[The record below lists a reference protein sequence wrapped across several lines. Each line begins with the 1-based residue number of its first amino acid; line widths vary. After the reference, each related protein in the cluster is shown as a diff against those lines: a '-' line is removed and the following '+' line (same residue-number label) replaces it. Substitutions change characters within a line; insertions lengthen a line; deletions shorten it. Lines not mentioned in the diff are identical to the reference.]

1 MTPGPA
7 EGTPAAMPSTAP
19 PRGVPLLLALSVGL
33 VLSDSSV
40 VTLALPAILREL
52 DTSVSA
58 VAWVLIAFN
67 LALAAAAVPGWLVA
81 RGRPRAA
88 FAGASV
94 GFAAASLACAAA
106 PSLSV
111 LIAARVA
118 QGVLGA
124 VVVAAALELLALAL
138 PRRRAIGAWAGAGV
152 LGGAVGPA
160 LGGVLTEAFSWEAMF
175 ALQAPVALVALLG
188 SLGVKAVP
196 QPAPGG
202 APAAGGPP
210 RVAAGEDLAGKPPQ
224 FAAGRPFAG
233 EPPQFA
239 AGGAFG
245 GEPPGVATGGAF
257 AAGGGER
264 TAVAPLVALAL
275 VSAAL
280 AAALFLLVV
289 MLIEGWRLSPGEA
302 ALVVTAMPLAA
313 LVAGRWARDR
323 HRLGP
328 ALPGTVLLAG
338 GLAALGLLP
347 GSGAAWT
354 IAPQFAIGAG
364 LGLALGALIG
374 VTVDADGDASAI
386 GRPAAWTIAARHAGI
401 VVGLLV
407 LTPVFTTDLDGARD
421 PAERA
426 GLAHV
431 IDAPIAL
438 KPKIALAKALST
450 EVANTGGQQLP
461 DLDAGFAAV
470 KVPSGE
476 RADAAALRADL
487 DDELDR
493 AATSAFSRSF
503 LAAALLA
510 LLAAG
515 AVAVAVALGR
525 PRSARHG
532 AGGDRSADLL
542 ARPRSAPG
550 GAGADRPADVLA
562 RPRSAPGGAGGDRPA
577 DLLRTAAPHGSNGNR
592 LAPAASL
599 NVALPA
605 ACVAAT
611 LLVAAYVALGGA
623 DYGPYAVTDPCAKRS
638 RPAVETTQRVT
649 LATIDGAACALGRG
663 REELLLALIDRD
675 RPDGVSEDELSSA
688 LVKGIDRAEDEGEVA
703 KIPAIGLR
711 LAIRAGGALGI
722 IDRLLPG

>member
-1 MTPGPA
+1 MTPGAA

-19 PRGVPLLLALSVGL
+19 PRGVSLLLALSVGL
-33 VLSDSSV
+33 VLADSSV

-124 VVVAAALELLALAL
+124 VVVAAALELLAVVLA
-138 PRRRAIGAWAGAGV
+138 RRRAIGAWAAAGV

-188 SLGVKAVP
+188 ALGVRGSP
-196 QPAPGG
+196 SPAL
-202 APAAGGPP
+202 GGP
-210 RVAAGEDLAGKPPQ
+210 A
-224 FAAGRPFAG
+224 AG
-233 EPPQFA
+233 EPPRVP

-245 GEPPGVATGGAF
+245 GEPPRVAAGDAVGDEPPRVAAGGAFAEEPPRVEAAGAF
-257 AAGGGER
+257 AAGGAGR
-264 TAVAPLVALAL
+264 AAVAPLVALAL

-289 MLIEGWRLSPGEA
+289 MLIEGWRVSPGEA

-323 HRLGP
+323 HLLGP

-354 IAPQFAIGAG
+354 IAPQLAIGAG

-374 VTVDADGDASAI
+374 VTVDAEGPGSAI

-401 VVGLLV
+401 VIGLLV

-438 KPKIALAKALST
+438 NPKIALAKALSA

-470 KVPSGE
+470 KIPSDE
-476 RADAAALRADL
+476 RADAQALRDDL

-515 AVAVAVALGR
+515 AVAAAVALGR
-525 PRSARHG
+525 PRDASRG
-532 AGGDRSADLL
+532 AGSDRSVDLL
-542 ARPRSAPG
+542 GRPRSA
-550 GAGADRPADVLA
+550 R
-562 RPRSAPGGAGGDRPA
+562 RGAGGDRPTDPLA
-577 DLLRTAAPHGSNGNR
+577 RAAAAPHRANGNR

-623 DYGPYAVTDPCAKRS
+623 DYGPSPVADPCAKRS

-688 LVKGIDRAEDEGEVA
+688 LVEGIDRAEDEGEVA

>member
-7 EGTPAAMPSTAP
+7 EGTPAAMPFTAP

-94 GFAAASLACAAA
+94 GFAAASLVCAAA

-152 LGGAVGPA
+152 LGAAVGPA

-188 SLGVKAVP
+188 ALGVKAVP
-196 QPAPGG
+196 E
-202 APAAGGPP
+202 PAA
-210 RVAAGEDLAGKPPQ
+210 R
-224 FAAGRPFAG
+224 
-233 EPPQFA
+233 
-239 AGGAFG
+239 GA
-245 GEPPGVATGGAF
+245 
-257 AAGGGER
+257 ER

-347 GSGAAWT
+347 GSGATWT
-354 IAPQFAIGAG
+354 IAPQVAIGVG

-374 VTVDADGDASAI
+374 VTVDAEGHGSAI

-401 VVGLLV
+401 VAGLLV

-438 KPKIALAKALST
+438 KPKIALAKALSA
-450 EVANTGGQQLP
+450 EVASTGGQQLP

-515 AVAVAVALGR
+515 AVAVAIALGR
-525 PRSARHG
+525 PRSAPRG
-532 AGGDRSADLL
+532 AGGE
-542 ARPRSAPG
+542 
-550 GAGADRPADVLA
+550 RPADLLA

-577 DLLRTAAPHGSNGNR
+577 DLLARPRSAPGGAGGDRPAELLGTAAPHGANGNR

-623 DYGPYAVTDPCAKRS
+623 DYGPSPVADPCAKRS

-675 RPDGVSEDELSSA
+675 RPDGVSEDELSAA